1 MTANTAYTASSYEAT
16 KNSFSRRAL
25 IGGTAALGAVGL
37 LSACGNGSAS
47 SEKTKAAGAGAN
59 IEDLYNINAQ
69 DVNSLKKGG
78 TLRLPAGSIGP
89 NFNYYTQSGNTSD
102 NVNVMSTISQAGLWN
117 LDFDGTYKLNTNF
130 GVSFEHSKKDDKIQ
144 VAVKL
149 NPKAVFNDG
158 TPIDYKALQSTWNI
172 FKSLDNGY
180 NIVTSGIYEFVESV
194 EKGDDDYSAIVT
206 FSKPYYPLQSLF
218 SEILHPA
225 LEDVELFNNGFVD
238 APHPEYWAG
247 PFTLADKGWDSTA
260 KTFSVVPNDKWWGT
274 KPLLDKIVFT
284 QMESSAARAA
294 FKNDEI
300 DAIGASTSSTYA
312 EVKNIAGT
320 ELRKGT
326 RLYAGGLDINPR
338 RVKDAALR
346 KAIFVGANREALA
359 KIQFQGL
366 PYEETIPG
374 SMIHMPFSPYYQDSY
389 PTPNNSVSE
398 AQKILETAGYTK
410 NGDYYEKDGVKAS
423 YPVTTFGTDPVV
435 SSTAQFLTQQMKEI
449 GIELSID
456 NHGASEMA
464 SIISAKNFT
473 IKSGGYGIT
482 TSPVDAANYFYI
494 SETNNG
500 HGKELDSLAATMMS
514 TEDPKEQLKIMNEL
528 EKRHL
533 DEVAIY
539 VPTNNGPNFKACR
552 KGLANY
558 GPMLFGLPY
567 YNPNVWI
574 NVGWEK

>member
-1 MTANTAYTASSYEAT
+1 MTAKTAYTASSHEAT

-89 NFNYYTQSGNTSD
+89 NFNFYTQSGNTSD
-102 NVNVMSTISQAGLWN
+102 NVNVMSTISQAGMWN
-117 LDFDGTYKLNTNF
+117 LDFDGTYKLNTDF
-130 GVSFEHSKKDDKIQ
+130 AVSFEHSKKGDKVQ

-158 TPIDYKALQSTWNI
+158 TPITYKALQSTWNI

-194 EKGDDDYSAIVT
+194 EKGEDDYSAIVT
-206 FSKPYYPLQSLF
+206 FSKPFYPLQSLF

-225 LEDVELFNNGFVD
+225 LEDIELFNNGFVD

-274 KPLLDKIVFT
+274 KPALERIT
-284 QMESSAARAA
+284 WREMSSQAEQAAY
-294 FKNDEI
+294 KNNEI
-300 DAIGASTSSTYA
+300 DYVDASTLSSY
-312 EVKNIAGT
+312 N
-320 ELRKGT
+320 ELSGVANTDIRKGSA
-326 RLYAGGLDINPR
+326 LGVGNYEINPEKVPLPVR
-338 RVKDAALR
+338 RAFVAAL
-346 KAIFVGANREALA
+346 NREQLQ
-359 KIQFQGL
+359 KL
-366 PYEETIPG
+366 RYEKLGWKETLPG
-374 SMIHMPFSPYYQDSY
+374 SMCMLPMQEGYQDNY
-389 PTPNNSVSE
+389 PTKLGKDV
-398 AQKILETAGYTK
+398 ATKILEDAGYTK
-410 NGDYYEKDGVKAS
+410 SGDYYTKDGAKVS
-423 YPVTTFGTDPVV
+423 YPVITFGSDPVV
-435 SSTAQFLTQQMKEI
+435 SSTAQFLVQQMKEV
-449 GIELSID
+449 GIELTIE
-456 NHGASEMA
+456 NHGASEMS
-464 SIISAKNFT
+464 SIISSKNFA
-473 IKSGGYGIT
+473 IKTGGYGIT

-500 HGKELDSLAATMMS
+500 HGKDLDSLAATMMS

-539 VPTNNGPNFKACR
+539 VPTHNGPNFKACR